1 MSSMEGIGA
10 SPGIAIGR
18 ALVLERPPRVA
29 RGQLLEDDAAV
40 QREIELYYTAVRRSV
55 AEIREILSREA
66 VSLEGEGSGILEVQV
81 ELLGDPQMEKDVL
94 RKIREDRKYAHDAVL
109 EAVGD
114 IADLFREIEDAYIK
128 ERAADV
134 QDMGGRL
141 LKNLEDVSEDVP
153 SIDADT
159 ILVTWD
165 LAPSHTLSLD
175 TSLVNGLITGAGGS
189 TSHAAII
196 ARSRGIPAVVGCGEE
211 VRGISTR
218 DTVILDGETG
228 EVILNPGAEVLEAYT
243 LKQGIYQEKAK
254 LLQSLRGRPS
264 MTRDGQ
270 AIPLL
275 GNIAG
280 PADLNLVHAYG
291 GEGVGLLRTELLFMG
306 RESLPSED
314 EQFAFYKALALQ
326 SKGKPLSIRTLDLGG
341 DKPLPYLPFPAEENP
356 ALGYRAIR
364 VCLDRTDIFLPQLR
378 AILRASPW
386 GKLKIM
392 LPMISGVAE
401 VREAKALLTEAKRQ
415 LSAEGI
421 SYNKD
426 IPVGIMIEVPA
437 AALCADLLARE
448 VDFFS
453 IGTNDLAQYTLAA
466 DRMNPKV
473 ASLYDA
479 FHPAVLRL
487 IQQVITQAHLH
498 HVRVSLCGELASDP
512 LATLLLIGMG
522 LDELSVNPASIPAVK
537 NVIVHHSRSAA
548 GAISRHVL
556 GMDDTARIR
565 AYLQETAL

>member
-1 MSSMEGIGA
+1 MEGIGA
-10 SPGIAIGR
+10 SPGIAIGK
-18 ALVLERPPRVA
+18 ALVLERPQTVA
-29 RGQLLEDDAAV
+29 RGQLLDDDAAV
-40 QREIELYYTAVRRSV
+40 QREIDLYYTAVRRSI
-55 AEIREILSREA
+55 AEIRDILSREA

-81 ELLGDPQMEKDVL
+81 ELLGDPQMEREVL

-114 IADLFREIEDAYIK
+114 ITDLFRDIEDAYIK
-128 ERAADV
+128 ERASDV
-134 QDMGGRL
+134 QDMGHRL
-141 LKNLEDVSEDVP
+141 LRNLEGGAEDTPGV
-153 SIDADT
+153 DADT
-159 ILVTWD
+159 ILVAWD

-175 TSLVNGLITGAGGS
+175 TSRINGFITGAGGS

-196 ARSRGIPAVVGCGEE
+196 ARSRGIPAVVGCGSA
-211 VRGISTR
+211 VNGISSR

-228 EVILNPGAEVLEAYT
+228 EVILNPGADVLQAYT
-243 LKQGIYQEKAK
+243 VKQRVYLEKAK
-254 LLQSLRGRPS
+254 LLQSLKGKSS

-291 GEGVGLLRTELLFMG
+291 GEGVGLLRTELLFMD
-306 RESLPSED
+306 RESLPSEE
-314 EQFAFYKALALQ
+314 EQFAFYKAMALQ

-341 DKPLPYLPFPAEENP
+341 DKPLPYLPLPPEENP

-364 VCLDRTDIFLPQLR
+364 VCLDRKDIFLPQLR

-386 GKLKIM
+386 GKLKIL
-392 LPMISGVAE
+392 LPMISCLAE
-401 VREAKALLTEAKRQ
+401 VREAKALIAEAKRQ
-415 LSAEGI
+415 LTTEGVTF
-421 SYNKD
+421 NKH
-426 IPVGIMIEVPA
+426 IPVGIMIEVPG
-437 AALCADLLARE
+437 AALSADLLARE

-453 IGTNDLAQYTLAA
+453 IGTNDLVQYTLAA

-473 ASLYDA
+473 ASLYDP

-487 IQQVITQAHLH
+487 IQQVIAHAHVH
-498 HVRVSLCGELASDP
+498 HIRVSLCGELASDP
-512 LATLLLIGMG
+512 LATMLLIGMG
-522 LDELSVNPASIPAVK
+522 LDELSVNPAAIPAIK

-548 GAISRHVL
+548 GTFSRHVL
-556 GMDDTARIR
+556 GMDDAVRIR